1 MIQSLRHLDET
12 LLLWFNGFHTSFL
25 DNLALSVSSRWL
37 WLPLYVT
44 LFALIARKVGWN
56 RTLVYVTLLFLLTVG
71 LADYTCASILRPIFQ
86 RPRPTQPDSP
96 IFHLVHAVQNYRGG
110 HYGFPSCHASNAF
123 ALATLSALYFR
134 VWRLSVCLGVAA
146 LPQSYVS
153 RRPLSGRHPLG
164 CHHRRSHSLYDL
176 RSCAPAAPTASKLYE
191 SCLLAARRY
200 RGLALLFHYP
210 SLLIAAKSWLCA
222 LHKVSN
228 RKRRLRPLAL
238 LSYFFEDNRQRRHPS
253 FRFSF

>member
-1 MIQSLRHLDET
+1 MIQSLRQLDET

-44 LFALIARKVGWN
+44 LFALIARKVGWS

-71 LADYTCASILRPIFQ
+71 LTDYTCASILRPIFQ

-123 ALATLSALYFR
+123 AMATLSTLYFR
-134 VWRLSVCLGVAA
+134 AWRLSVAMFVWALLLCLSRMYLGVHYPGDILLGATIGVAIAFTTYAA
-146 LPQSYVS
+146 A
-153 RRPLSGRHPLG
+153 RPL
-164 CHHRRSHSLYDL
+164 L
-176 RSCAPAAPTASKLYE
+176 RPRPNYTKVAFWPSAVI
-191 SCLLAARRY
+191 
-200 RGLALLFHYP
+200 GLLLF
-210 SLLIAAKSWLCA
+210 
-222 LHKVSN
+222 
-228 RKRRLRPLAL
+228 
-238 LSYFFEDNRQRRHPS
+238 S
-253 FRFSF
+253 FIIQACL

>member
-134 VWRLSVCLGVAA
+134 VWRLSVAMFVWALLLCLSRMYLGVHYPGDILLGATVGVAIAFTTYAA
-146 LPQSYVS
+146 A
-153 RRPLSGRHPLG
+153 RPLLQPRPN
-164 CHHRRSHSLYDL
+164 YTKV
-176 RSCAPAAPTASKLYE
+176 AFWPPAVI
-191 SCLLAARRY
+191 
-200 RGLALLFHYP
+200 GILLF
-210 SLLIAAKSWLCA
+210 
-222 LHKVSN
+222 
-228 RKRRLRPLAL
+228 
-238 LSYFFEDNRQRRHPS
+238 S
-253 FRFSF
+253 FIIQACL

>member
-134 VWRLSVCLGVAA
+134 VWRLSAAMFVWALLLCLSRMYLGVHYPGDILLGATIGVAIAFMTYAA
-146 LPQSYVS
+146 A
-153 RRPLSGRHPLG
+153 RPL
-164 CHHRRSHSLYDL
+164 L
-176 RSCAPAAPTASKLYE
+176 RPRPNYTKVAFWPPAVI
-191 SCLLAARRY
+191 
-200 RGLALLFHYP
+200 GILLF
-210 SLLIAAKSWLCA
+210 SSIIQACL
-222 LHKVSN
+222 
-228 RKRRLRPLAL
+228 
-238 LSYFFEDNRQRRHPS
+238 
-253 FRFSF
+253 

>member
-37 WLPLYVT
+37 WLPLYVV
-44 LFALIARKVGWN
+44 LFALIVRKVGWN
-56 RTLVYVTLLFLLTVG
+56 RRLLYATLLFLLTVG

-134 VWRLSVCLGVAA
+134 VWRLSAAMFVWALLLCLSRMYLGVHYPGDILLGATIGVAIAFMTYAA
-146 LPQSYVS
+146 A
-153 RRPLSGRHPLG
+153 RPL
-164 CHHRRSHSLYDL
+164 L
-176 RSCAPAAPTASKLYE
+176 RPRPNYTKVAFWPPAVI
-191 SCLLAARRY
+191 
-200 RGLALLFHYP
+200 GILLF
-210 SLLIAAKSWLCA
+210 SSIIQACL
-222 LHKVSN
+222 
-228 RKRRLRPLAL
+228 
-238 LSYFFEDNRQRRHPS
+238 
-253 FRFSF
+253 